1 LIKRRLYVKNR
12 KKGREKKIRK
22 FPGKLNFHRHFRD
35 GTVNEIEQFFPPIR
49 LGTGLEVER
58 RGR

>member
-1 LIKRRLYVKNR
+1 MKNR